1 MRIHIHGN
9 NICEKKVIDLS
20 FWKWLKSD
28 IKELF
33 EIYSPILLPCILMFI
48 YVNLILLF
56 LIWAFEKSIIFLIP
70 AILVFLCAFIMW
82 EYLKYKYGW

>member
-1 MRIHIHGN
+1 M
-9 NICEKKVIDLS
+9 S

-33 EIYSPILLPCILMFI
+33 EIYSPILLLYILMFI

-56 LIWAFEKSIIFLIP
+56 LIWAFEKSIIFLVP